1 VCEHE
6 VQDRSTQH
14 NTWCVRNH
22 SDRLERHHQSSSW
35 MHDVSTPPP
44 RVWCEHMPSHRHT
57 RASVVHVDK
66 SQSAAVATPARP
78 IPSGLRRTKRRRGPS
93 LFYAAYLGM
102 LLHALP
108 ALDVYTHAVAV
119 VPRRLQQSP
128 VSSFRPTPVSHSSLS
143 GSWSGCRWS
152 VTTSVTTTS
161 ATSATTRRSGRR
173 SGPCAHLQY
182 NHKFIRDSSRAPRF
196 QQASAPSPAGRSP

>member
-22 SDRLERHHQSSSW
+22 SDRLEHHHQSSSW

-78 IPSGLRRTKRRRGPS
+78 IPSGLRPTQTADGGHRSSTLLILECYSSPTSARCSHARGGGGAPAVASSFCSMLTRCSLNAFYTRGVVFTYSGTPYSGVSLHQRRT
-93 LFYAAYLGM
+93 GM
-102 LLHALP
+102 LQRAESDTSITG
-108 ALDVYTHAVAV
+108 AACRART
-119 VPRRLQQSP
+119 RRTRQ
-128 VSSFRPTPVSHSSLS
+128 T
-143 GSWSGCRWS
+143 CRW
-152 VTTSVTTTS
+152 
-161 ATSATTRRSGRR
+161 R
-173 SGPCAHLQY
+173 HW
-182 NHKFIRDSSRAPRF
+182 
-196 QQASAPSPAGRSP
+196 